1 MWNQQGWEVV
11 TPVVPQ
17 SLGLLGSA
25 LPYRRVQ
32 QKRSSV
38 SKGHSLVGSISTWVV
53 GLDDLKG
60 LFLL

>member
-1 MWNQQGWEVV
+1 MV

-25 LPYRRVQ
+25 LPYQRVQ